1 MSMSVASFY
10 RLAVLHPFES
20 VRRRAQAR
28 PMPSS
33 PEHTCKDDR
42 ERLERIARYARAG
55 YFNIAVTSDSC
66 QIIGEI
72 APD

>member
-1 MSMSVASFY
+1 MSMSLASFY
-10 RLAVLHPFES
+10 RLTVLHPFEF
-20 VRRRAQAR
+20 VRQRAQAR
-28 PMPSS
+28 PAPSV
-33 PEHTCKDDR
+33 PEHTCKEDP

-55 YFNIAVTSDSC
+55 YFNITVTSDSC